1 MPATYSYPGVYIEE
15 IPSGVR
21 AIAGVSTADTAFVD
35 FFARGPLDRAR
46 RITSF
51 GDFERIY
58 GGLDARS
65 EGSYA
70 VQQYFLNGGNVA
82 YIIRVASGAVVADI
96 TLGVGAYGGIP
107 GLRVM
112 AANPGIW
119 GNNLQV
125 AVDAKT
131 RDPARQFNLAVR
143 EVTSINGRLQIVNS
157 ESYRNLEMD
166 ATSARYAPDVVNRVS
181 NLIALSTTDAA
192 DAQLPGIGLPAPTGA
207 DVIGAPQNG
216 DFVALGVVPDPS
228 VTPVPTVNI
237 GLAGFDGL
245 EPSSDTWRTSKG
257 AAAINGDADARMGIY
272 ALEEIAPRVFNLLCL
287 PGSARLSEDSQ
298 KAVLTEA
305 AEFCRDKRAFL
316 LVDVHED
323 VTTIPLME
331 SWMQDNDDLRDANAA
346 MYFPRLL
353 IPDPLNENRPR
364 DVSPSG
370 TLAGIYARTDALRG
384 VWKAPAGIDASLRGA
399 DVAVKMTD
407 LENGLLNPIG
417 INALRTFPIYGP
429 ISWGARTMEGADQI
443 ASEWKYVP
451 VRRTALFVEESLY
464 QGLKWVVFEPNDEP
478 LWAQIRQ
485 NVGAF
490 LQGLFRQR
498 AFAGATP
505 REAYFVRCGRDTTTP
520 TDQDLGLVNILVG
533 FAPLKPAEFVVVKLE
548 LIAGQA
554 AA

>member
-21 AIAGVSTADTAFVD
+21 AIAGVSTSDTAFVD
-35 FFARGPLDRAR
+35 FFARGPVDEAR
-46 RITSF
+46 RIANF
-51 GDFERIY
+51 GDFERLY

-70 VQQYFLNGGNVA
+70 VQQYFLNGGNIA
-82 YIIRVASGAVVADI
+82 YIVRVASGAEAADR
-96 TLGVGAYGGIP
+96 TLGTGPYGASP
-107 GLRVM
+107 GLRVA
-112 AANPGIW
+112 AANPGLW
-119 GNNLQV
+119 GNQLEV
-125 AVDAKT
+125 AVDALT
-131 RDPARQFNLAVR
+131 RDPARQFNLVAR
-143 EVTSINGRLQIVNS
+143 EVQVVNGRRQVVNV

-166 ATSARYAPDVVNRVS
+166 ATSARFAPDVVNRVS
-181 NLIALSTTDAA
+181 NLIALFTTDASGTP
-192 DAQLPGIGLPAPTGA
+192 LPGIGVPTPTGA
-207 DVIGAPQNG
+207 DVIGAPQPT
-216 DFVALGVVPDPS
+216 DFLALGQ
-228 VTPVPTVNI
+228 
-237 GLAGFDGL
+237 GGGAAGHDGL
-245 EPSSDTWRTSKG
+245 EPSSSTWAASAG
-257 AAAINGDADARMGIY
+257 ANAINGDPSDRSGIY
-272 ALEEIAPRVFNLLCL
+272 ALEEIAPRVFNILCI
-287 PGSARLSEDSQ
+287 PGSARLTEAAQ
-298 KAVLTEA
+298 KTVLTEA
-305 AEFCRDKRAFL
+305 TEFCRDKRAFL
-316 LVDVHED
+316 LVDVHQD
-323 VTTIPLME
+323 ITSIPLME
-331 SWMQDNDDLRDANAA
+331 AWMADNDDLRDTNAA
-346 MYFPRLL
+346 VYFPRLQ

-364 DVSPSG
+364 DVGPSG

-384 VWKAPAGIDASLRGA
+384 VWKAPAGIDSSLRGA

-407 LENGLLNPIG
+407 LENGFLNPLG

-429 ISWGARTMEGADQI
+429 ITWGARTLEGADQI
-443 ASEWKYVP
+443 ASEWKYIP
-451 VRRTALFVEESLY
+451 VRRTALFIEESLY

-478 LWAQIRQ
+478 LWSQIRQ

-520 TDQDLGLVNILVG
+520 TDQDLGIVNIVVG